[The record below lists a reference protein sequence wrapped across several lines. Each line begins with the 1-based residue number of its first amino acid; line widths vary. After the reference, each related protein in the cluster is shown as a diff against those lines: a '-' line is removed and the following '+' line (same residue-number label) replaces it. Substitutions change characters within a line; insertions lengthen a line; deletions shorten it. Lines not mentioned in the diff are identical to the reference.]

1 MDQEQAWRPIG
12 EPEAPRLLAAL
23 VEPKELA
30 ERERAGAV
38 AGRPRQMAENRGRRV
53 AAGAIALAGAGAL
66 VLWWIPPHGAP
77 TRASLPGTGTP
88 GSAASARAGDAPGA
102 IQEPDVNKRIAA
114 AVVSGAAMAGS
125 AGAQSA
131 VQWRVEDGGNGHWYR
146 GIAMSDPIAWS
157 AARSQA
163 KSRGG
168 DLACV
173 ATSAEDLWVYEHV
186 ASAPEMWSNVDIFR
200 VGPWLGAR
208 GKGGSW
214 GWIDG
219 SVWAY
224 SNFYPGEGTP
234 TAVEQFAHYYAGISQ
249 SGQGQQWADYPD
261 GTITRSF
268 VVEWSADCNN
278 DGIVDYGQCRDGSM
292 WDGNANNVPD
302 CCEQG
307 VPCTVLD
314 NPVQW
319 RTEDG
324 GNGHWYQGSVL
335 ASGGYT
341 RAAALAAARAR
352 RGDLVSLGSPAER
365 DFIAA
370 RALNHPRMWVR
381 DGGTTYGPWSGAFM
395 DATCNWTWSDGSQFA
410 YAPWA
415 FGEPDSGCGWAGD
428 NYGCFACKSCGD
440 IASLPAQ
447 FVDLGAGNALAP
459 GLLIEWSADCNND
472 GIVDFGQIR
481 DGSTADTNANGI
493 PDTCECAG
501 ADITA
506 NGTVDGADLGA
517 LLAFWGPAGTVLPEA
532 DLNRDG
538 IVNGEDLGILL
549 ANWGPCGG

>member
-1 MDQEQAWRPIG
+1 MFG
-12 EPEAPRLLAAL
+12 KLT
-23 VEPKELA
+23 
-30 ERERAGAV
+30 G
-38 AGRPRQMAENRGRRV
+38 V
-53 AAGAIALAGAGAL
+53 AAATAVGL
-66 VLWWIPPHGAP
+66 
-77 TRASLPGTGTP
+77 
-88 GSAASARAGDAPGA
+88 SAAANG
-102 IQEPDVNKRIAA
+102 Q
-114 AVVSGAAMAGS
+114 GAAE
-125 AGAQSA
+125 
-131 VQWRVEDGGNGHWYR
+131 QWRVQDGGNGHWYDR
-146 GIAMSDPIAWS
+146 FEYPPRISWPE
-157 AARSQA
+157 ARLRAEQI
-163 KSRGG
+163 GG
-168 DLACV
+168 FLACLETPDENAWV
-173 ATSAEDLWVYEHV
+173 WSNIVNIGPDSPSEFGGWIGLYQDSNSAEPLGGWRWLSGSALGYSTSACFDNAFGFGLESFGCYYR
-186 ASAPEMWSNVDIFR
+186 NTT
-200 VGPWLGAR
+200 
-208 GKGGSW
+208 
-214 GWIDG
+214 
-219 SVWAY
+219 
-224 SNFYPGEGTP
+224 YPPGC
-234 TAVEQFAHYYAGISQ
+234 
-249 SGQGQQWADYPD
+249 WADNNEGGCWTWD
-261 GTITRSF
+261 CEQAF

-415 FGEPDSGCGWAGD
+415 FGEPNSGCGWAGD

-481 DGSTADTNANGI
+481 DGSTADANANGI

-506 NGTVDGADLGA
+506 NGNVDGADLGA

-538 IVNGEDLGILL
+538 IVDGADLGLLL